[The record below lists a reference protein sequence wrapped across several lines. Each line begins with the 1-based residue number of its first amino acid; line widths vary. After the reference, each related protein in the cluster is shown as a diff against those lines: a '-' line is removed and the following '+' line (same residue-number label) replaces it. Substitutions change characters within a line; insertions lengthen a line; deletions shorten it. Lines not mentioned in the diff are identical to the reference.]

1 MAQRQDELGENMR
14 LPWGLPGEP
23 YLTFETQLTKLSK
36 VLSILLT
43 RALHQWWE
51 THGSSLMTR
60 LPHQLRPGSPP
71 GGLSASVTRS
81 QTHPY
86 PDSCFRIHQSLC
98 GLVKPPYLSGAVSS
112 FIMYPLQ
119 GYEVYTFVH
128 ITHFTHKTSSAND
141 ICYSVSSYLI
151 IKAGHLL

>member
-60 LPHQLRPGSPP
+60 LPTSLDLAAPQEGSQL
-71 GGLSASVTRS
+71 
-81 QTHPY
+81 
-86 PDSCFRIHQSLC
+86 QSLEVRPI
-98 GLVKPPYLSGAVSS
+98 LVLIHVSVFINRYVALSS
-112 FIMYPLQ
+112 PL
-119 GYEVYTFVH
+119 
-128 ITHFTHKTSSAND
+128 TSLGQFLHS
-141 ICYSVSSYLI
+141 
-151 IKAGHLL
+151 